1 MKSYKKLLVA
11 FAMVAGLG
19 LPAQAQANYPKDWHQ
34 PEAQQWRNDGVIY
47 KNGIYINTNVH
58 GRSAVHPQAVYDLIE
73 KRGLTNIYPL
83 TGRAFSSGYLQ
94 QTGEYVGVEF
104 SLRNGEAHVIRTYD
118 RNNSYSNRAYS
129 AAVSNY
135 NHLETDAR
143 NILEERE
150 RRRNGRYYSDRYD
163 RHNTRVIINPRRSG
177 DDVRI
182 RTGGGD
188 IHIDVRLH
196 DIFGKDRKDKRERDH
211 KEAQRH
217 DNKRDQHP
225 QRRRHHP

>member
-19 LPAQAQANYPKDWHQ
+19 LPAQAQANHPQDWHQ
-34 PEAQQWRNDGVIY
+34 PEVQQWHDDGVIY

-58 GRSAVHPQAVYDLIE
+58 GRSAVHPDAVYDLIE

-118 RNNSYSNRAYS
+118 RNNSHSNRAYS
-129 AAVSNY
+129 AAVSSY

-150 RRRNGRYYSDRYD
+150 RRRNGRYHGPYNDRND
-163 RHNTRVIINPRRSG
+163 RIIIRPRRGG

-182 RTGGGD
+182 RTNGSGL
-188 IHIDVRLH
+188 HIDISLG

-225 QRRRHHP
+225 QRRRHNP